1 MSVILKLAEY
11 LMKNL
16 DLKSIWLCK
25 ECRASFVFR
34 SDVGG
39 TLQKEPVTITS
50 INTTYH
56 LENYWTALRT
66 NWDLNLNA

>member
-34 SDVGG
+34 SDVEEHTKRTGHNNIYQYDLSSG
-39 TLQKEPVTITS
+39 KLLDRI
-50 INTTYH
+50 
-56 LENYWTALRT
+56 EN
-66 NWDLNLNA
+66 